1 MTTDYSAL
9 RQQQTLMTTNIVD
22 GPHRDDGRPLDE
34 DHAPLRISI
43 ADHRRAGTHVTECR
57 QDAGV
62 ADVQDRVGAALGQA
76 RGSILAQ
83 QS

>member
-9 RQQQTLMTTNIVD
+9 RQQQTLMITYIVD
-22 GPHRDDGRPLDE
+22 GPHPYDRRPLDE
-34 DHAPLRISI
+34 DHAPLRISD
-43 ADHRRAGTHVTECR
+43 ADCWRATNVIECL

-62 ADVQDRVGAALGQA
+62 PDDIQDRVGAALGQA
-76 RGSILAQ
+76 RDSIMAQ